1 MLLRICHI
9 LQYDVVGTSE
19 ERVGDL
25 NLERLRVIA
34 ADGLSLTFGTGR
46 VGICVVLG
54 SLLLAVLLILFEDL
68 VTGLLKFIVTIIE
81 NLAELER
88 HFGIAFTRV
97 GVKNLWELSLA
108 NDSVLN
114 LTDSFIAENDMS
126 FVDTELKWQEQDLN
140 CSILVALLDLQ
151 LLLLDV
157 EWFGNRQ
164 G

>member
-1 MLLRICHI
+1 M
-9 LQYDVVGTSE
+9 QYDVVGTSE

-68 VTGLLKFIVTIIE
+68 VAGLLKFIVTIIE

-88 HFGIAFTRV
+88 HFSIAFTRV

-114 LTDSFIAENDMS
+114 LTDSFVAENDMS
-126 FVDTELKWQEQDLN
+126 FVDTELEWQEQDLN
-140 CSILVALLDLQ
+140 CSILVALLNLQ

-157 EWFGNRQ
+157 EWFGNCQ